1 MNDNELNETL
11 RGIKQQF
18 FAYRNGILAE
28 QLRSAGSPCQV
39 IFGLNVPQIA
49 AIARQLTPSAELA
62 EALWA
67 DKNVRESRLLACYL
81 FPRDTT
87 DSTRAEQLMLE
98 AQTPE
103 EGDMLCFR
111 LLKHLPCARQL
122 ADKYAVSDNV
132 LTAYTARSLARH
144 LE

>member
-28 QLRSAGSPCQV
+28 QLRGTGSPCQV

-49 AIARQLTPSAELA
+49 ALARQLTPSAELA
-62 EALWA
+62 ETLWA

>member
-1 MNDNELNETL
+1 MNDTELNETL

-28 QLRSAGSPCQV
+28 QLRGAGSPCQI

-67 DKNVRESRLLACYL
+67 DRNVRESRLLACYL
-81 FPRDTT
+81 FPH
-87 DSTRAEQLMLE
+87 DSTDAARAEQLMLE
-98 AQTPE
+98 VQTPE

-111 LLKHLPCARQL
+111 LLKHLSGARQL
-122 ADKYAVSDNV
+122 ADKYAGSDNA
-132 LTAYTARSLARH
+132 LTAYTARSLTRH

>member
-1 MNDNELNETL
+1 MNDTELNEAI

-28 QLRSAGSPCQV
+28 QLRAAGSPCHV

-81 FPRDTT
+81 FPRDT
-87 DSTRAEQLMLE
+87 DAARAEQLMLE
-98 AQTPE
+98 VQTPE

-111 LLKHLPCARQL
+111 LLKHLPEARQL
-122 ADKYAVSDNV
+122 AGKFAAGRDA
-132 LTAYTARSLARH
+132 LTAYTARSLTRH